1 VLRDTKVTFLRMSD
15 QQGESAR
22 ALPTGEDA
30 AGCGAEA
37 AELSRDE
44 SFGSERSEP
53 NQAGSAQ
60 DRAEEGAAAT
70 AAAEAATEQRSVE
83 KDGPPTPAGRSCSA
97 STLGAES

>member
-1 VLRDTKVTFLRMSD
+1 VLRDTNVTFLRMSD

-22 ALPTGEDA
+22 APPTGEDA

-53 NQAGSAQ
+53 NQAGS
-60 DRAEEGAAAT
+60 RG
-70 AAAEAATEQRSVE
+70 
-83 KDGPPTPAGRSCSA
+83 GRSGRHNCSRSSNRA
-97 STLGAES
+97 AVS